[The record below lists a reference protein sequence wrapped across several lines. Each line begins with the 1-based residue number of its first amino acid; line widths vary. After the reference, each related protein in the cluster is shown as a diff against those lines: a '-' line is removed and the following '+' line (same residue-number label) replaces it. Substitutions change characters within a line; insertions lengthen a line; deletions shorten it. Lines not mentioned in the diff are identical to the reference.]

1 MDHICWIDDTTCHD
15 CSVVDVR
22 QAMLN
27 YINTVEKV
35 FGRLDRGVVR

>member
-1 MDHICWIDDTTCHD
+1 MIDHICWTDDTTCED

-27 YINTVEKV
+27 YINAFEQT
-35 FGRLDRGVVR
+35 FGSIHKRVR